1 VSSCFTAGF
10 GLSGFPTFLV
20 IVFAIVRLPQIRNF
34 NNVDQPMLRALW
46 LTFKRCHRA
55 VYN

>member
-34 NNVDQPMLRALW
+34 NNVDQPMLTVLR
-46 LTFKRCHRA
+46 LTFKRRRRA
-55 VYN
+55 VYD

>member
-1 VSSCFTAGF
+1 VSSCSTAGF

-34 NNVDQPMLRALW
+34 NNVDQPMLTVLR
-46 LTFKRCHRA
+46 LTFKRRRRA
-55 VYN
+55 VYD

>member
-34 NNVDQPMLRALW
+34 NNVDQPMLMVLR
-46 LTFKRCHRA
+46 LTFKRRRRA
-55 VYN
+55 VYD

>member
-1 VSSCFTAGF
+1 MSSCFTAGF

-34 NNVDQPMLRALW
+34 NNVDQPMLMVLR
-46 LTFKRCHRA
+46 LTFKRRRRA
-55 VYN
+55 VYD